1 MLFRPSTRTT
11 LKHKALLLQ
20 KEPKPLIWSY
30 DPETPKPFS
39 SSNPQLQEAKPCN
52 PKRLGP
58 FVVRA
63 SQNPYNS
70 KTLNPQPEN
79 PPASQ
84 LRQGCQCRLQ
94 WVPRPR
100 WRDCYSK
107 GGVDPRTSPHQ
118 LVETLARG
126 LFLTTALSRHRDI
139 GLQGISPGRCV
150 LKTSTTW
157 ETRRRWLKSDGNGC
171 CGGGGSAVAGS
182 ISFVLAG
189 QSVRCCG
196 SAVLAAGGSS
206 SRGFGT
212 KFAWLREGIA
222 V

>member
-63 SQNPYNS
+63 SQNPYNY
-70 KTLNPQPEN
+70 KTLNPQPEH

-84 LRQGCQCRLQ
+84 
-94 WVPRPR
+94 
-100 WRDCYSK
+100 
-107 GGVDPRTSPHQ
+107 
-118 LVETLARG
+118 
-126 LFLTTALSRHRDI
+126 
-139 GLQGISPGRCV
+139 RCV
-150 LKTSTTW
+150 RAASAGCSGDQGLVGGTATLKGVLIQGPL
-157 ETRRRWLKSDGNGC
+157 R
-171 CGGGGSAVAGS
+171 
-182 ISFVLAG
+182 IS
-189 QSVRCCG
+189 S
-196 SAVLAAGGSS
+196 
-206 SRGFGT
+206 
-212 KFAWLREGIA
+212 
-222 V
+222 